1 MEPRSPEG
9 VLLTENQFKRFVKV
23 RADHMLDGKTLPLKF
38 RTEDGPEIKI
48 DRITDVR
55 RAAATKA
62 GGQGKASAILA
73 SFAGM
78 KYICFMTGICGLW
91 KSTRRTELY
100 LSNRYHAVTML
111 SNI

>member
-9 VLLTENQFKRFVKV
+9 VLLTEIQYKRFVKV

-62 GGQGKASAILA
+62 GGQGIR
-73 SFAGM
+73 
-78 KYICFMTGICGLW
+78 YTCIVCGH
-91 KSTRRTELY
+91 EVY
-100 LSNRYHAVTML
+100 LFHDRDMWFVEINAQDGALSIESLSRSHHA
-111 SNI
+111 

>member
-78 KYICFMTGICGLW
+78 KYHRKEEGTIYD
-91 KSTRRTELY
+91 R
-100 LSNRYHAVTML
+100 
-111 SNI
+111 

>member
-9 VLLTENQFKRFVKV
+9 VLLTENQYKRFVKV
-23 RADHMLDGKTLPLKF
+23 RADHNLDGKILPLKF

-62 GGQGKASAILA
+62 GGQGIR
-73 SFAGM
+73 
-78 KYICFMTGICGLW
+78 YTCIVCGH
-91 KSTRRTELY
+91 EVY
-100 LSNRYHAVTML
+100 LFHDRDMWFVEINAQDGALSIESLSHSHHA
-111 SNI
+111 